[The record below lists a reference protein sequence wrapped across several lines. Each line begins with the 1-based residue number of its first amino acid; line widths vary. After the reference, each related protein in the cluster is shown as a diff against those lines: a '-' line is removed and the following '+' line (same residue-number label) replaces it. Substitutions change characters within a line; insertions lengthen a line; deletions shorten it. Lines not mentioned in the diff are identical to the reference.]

1 MTRDETKIIIRA
13 MSASY
18 PNFNPKDLSG
28 TVDIWSQMLIE
39 YDYKDISKALQ
50 KYILSDSS
58 GFAPS
63 IGQIVGLI
71 DMPISREPLE
81 AWSLVRKAICN
92 GTYHSEEEFAKLPA
106 EIQTA
111 IGSAANLKEMAQMDV
126 DVVESVE
133 QSHFIRSYQTVLK
146 RLDEERRLPNQ
157 FKSYTQQIAEKI
169 QEHKAIE
176 VKEEVTEEPVKVD
189 DNRESL
195 TEMVKQRMEKR
206 KREREIG
213 SQDKW
218 RDIHTED
225 EGDTKR
231 QASI

>member
-28 TVDIWSQMLIE
+28 TVDIWSQMLID

-71 DMPISREPLE
+71 DMPMNREPLE
-81 AWSLVRKAICN
+81 AWDLVRKAISN
-92 GTYHSEEEFAKLPA
+92 SIYNAEEEYNKLPI
-106 EIQTA
+106 ECQKA
-111 IGSAANLKEMAQMDV
+111 IGSTANLKEMAQMDKNT
-126 DVVESVE
+126 VESVE

-169 QEHKAIE
+169 KEHKAIE
-176 VKEEVTEEPVKVD
+176 VKEEQKEEPIVID
-189 DNRESL
+189 PNRESL
-195 TEMVKQRMEKR
+195 VDLVER
-206 KREREIG
+206 KIKERRNEL
-213 SQDKW
+213 SKLQ
-218 RDIHTED
+218 
-225 EGDTKR
+225 
-231 QASI
+231 S

>member
-1 MTRDETKIIIRA
+1 MTRDETKVIIRA
-13 MSASY
+13 MKESY

-28 TVDIWSQMLIE
+28 TVDVWSQMLID
-39 YDYKDISKALQ
+39 YDYKNISKALQ

-71 DMPISREPLE
+71 DMPMNREPLE
-81 AWSLVRKAICN
+81 AWDLVRKAISN
-92 GTYHSEEEFAKLPA
+92 SLYNANEEYDKLPI
-106 EIQTA
+106 ECQKA
-111 IGSAANLKEMAQMDV
+111 IGSPANLKEMAQMDKNT
-126 DVVESVE
+126 VESVE

-169 QEHKAIE
+169 KEHKAIE
-176 VKEEVTEEPVKVD
+176 VKEEVIEEPVKVD

-195 TEMVKQRMEKR
+195 TEMVRQRMEKR

-218 RDIHTED
+218 RDIYTED
-225 EGDTKR
+225 ESDTQR
-231 QASI
+231 QTSI